1 MTWAEQLGAYLGS
14 RLTAADAVAV
24 ERVIP
29 MNRGASNET
38 VGLDLAV
45 TCEGRVSMLPL
56 VLRPQRASGVLA
68 PYDVERQLQVMRCLG
83 PSAVPVPPV
92 AWFEPDAS
100 FLGAPFYLMGRLE
113 GRSLPLFTYGGPSP
127 ELAAVAAALAG
138 VHAAD
143 WRGLGLDFLLPAGTD
158 RDAPPAPIAC
168 DLDQWRRRAEH
179 SGIGSRPELIA
190 LAHFLRAAEP
200 PDARH
205 ALIHGDPNPGNYL
218 IRDGRVAA
226 VLDWELTA
234 IGDPR
239 ADLGFYAALLTL
251 FAGAPPNTGRT
262 ELAEAYEATTDETLH
277 DLDFYEAAG
286 LYKMAIIM
294 AGWGGLGVGWGGYGF
309 EAIAR
314 RLDVLLGA
322 RWAG

>member
-1 MTWAEQLGAYLGS
+1 MRS
-14 RLTAADAVAV
+14 RPVAVAC
-24 ERVIP
+24 R
-29 MNRGASNET
+29 A
-38 VGLDLAV
+38 
-45 TCEGRVSMLPL
+45 
-56 VLRPQRASGVLA
+56 QR
-68 PYDVERQLQVMRCLG
+68 YRE
-83 PSAVPVPPV
+83 PSA
-92 AWFEPDAS
+92 
-100 FLGAPFYLMGRLE
+100 L
-113 GRSLPLFTYGGPSP
+113 T
-127 ELAAVAAALAG
+127 
-138 VHAAD
+138 
-143 WRGLGLDFLLPAGTD
+143 
-158 RDAPPAPIAC
+158 
-168 DLDQWRRRAEH
+168 
-179 SGIGSRPELIA
+179 A
-190 LAHFLRAAEP
+190 LAHFLREEEP
-200 PDARH
+200 PEARH

-218 IRDGRVAA
+218 IRDGRVVG

-251 FAGAPPNTGRT
+251 FAGASAHAGRT
-262 ELAEAYEATTDETLH
+262 ELTEAYAATTGETLH